1 MILLKEMT
9 SDQFKQYGEFSYQN
23 FLKEMSLA
31 TSKKIEEVK
40 VDLIENNE
48 KNPVTTNAKKDLWRV
63 VEFEGEEIGYIWVQ
77 VDYDARTAFGFDI
90 FLDPEYRGRGLG
102 RLVMRQG
109 RELLKEKDIEKV
121 VICVFHANG
130 VARSLY
136 ESLGFTEDSFN
147 EETQQYRLFM
157 NL

>member
-1 MILLKEMT
+1 MT

-23 FLKEMSLA
+23 FLREMSLA

-40 VDLIENNE
+40 VDLIENDE

-63 VEFEGEEIGYIWVQ
+63 VEFEGKDIGYIWVQ
-77 VDYDARTAFGFDI
+77 VDYDAHTAFGFDI
-90 FLDPEYRGRGLG
+90 FLSPEYRGKGLG

-109 RELLKEKDIEKV
+109 RELLKEKEIKKV
-121 VICVFHANG
+121 EICVFHANG
-130 VARSLY
+130 VARGLY

-157 NL
+157 NI

>member
-1 MILLKEMT
+1 MT

-23 FLKEMSLA
+23 FLREMSLA

-40 VDLIENNE
+40 VDLIENND

-63 VEFEGEEIGYIWVQ
+63 VEFEGKEIGYIWVQ
-77 VDYDARTAFGFDI
+77 VDYSAHTAFGFDI
-90 FLDPEYRGRGLG
+90 FLEPEYRGRGLG

-109 RELLKEKDIEKV
+109 RELLKEKEIKKV
-121 VICVFHANG
+121 EVCVFHANG

-157 NL
+157 NI